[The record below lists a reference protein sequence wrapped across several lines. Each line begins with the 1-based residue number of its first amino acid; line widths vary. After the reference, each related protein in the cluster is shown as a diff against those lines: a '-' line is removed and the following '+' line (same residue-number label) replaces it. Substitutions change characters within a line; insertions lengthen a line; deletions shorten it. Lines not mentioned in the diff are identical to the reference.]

1 VYLSSFV
8 RAVAAI
14 SLGSVMVFANLY
26 LAQPLLPQLA
36 EEFAL
41 SPQTAY
47 WAFTA
52 STLALGAALLVHG
65 SLSDCYGRRRLM
77 LLSLASVGLI
87 SILLCWVETFWQ
99 LVLLRALLGGFLA
112 GLPATAIA
120 YLADEFSAEQVVKGV
135 GIYIGANSLGGIGGR
150 LLAGILLEQGGWHA
164 PFVGMAWLNGLI
176 LLLVWWLLPAA
187 NGQAAVMKPG
197 AGPQPAGVWRDI
209 LELWRNPRLAPV
221 FLIGGLNF
229 MVFVN
234 QPSFAIYRLTDAP
247 YNFSISQASL
257 LFLSYLAGTC
267 SSSQIGLARRW
278 LTGPQSMA
286 LGISLMMAGSLL
298 TLNSAVELICAGFVV
313 SSIGFF
319 FCHANCSAWVSQQTR
334 ASRGKASAVY
344 LVCYYLGA
352 SLGGYYLGG
361 FWNQW
366 GWQGVVAG
374 SLLALAMTLGL
385 AGILTRT
392 SSRVWQPG

>member
-1 VYLSSFV
+1 VYLSSFA

-26 LAQPLLPQLA
+26 LAQPLLPALA
-36 EEFAL
+36 EEFGL
-41 SPQTAY
+41 SPQAAY

-77 LLSLASVGLI
+77 LISLAAVGGISVA
-87 SILLCWVETFWQ
+87 LCWAQTFWQ

-135 GIYIGANSLGGIGGR
+135 GIYIGANSVGGIGGR
-150 LLAGILLEQGGWHA
+150 LLAGMLLEQGGWHA
-164 PFVGMAWLNGLI
+164 SFVGMAWLNGVI

-187 NGQAAVMKPG
+187 KAVMKPDG
-197 AGPQPAGVWRDI
+197 KRHSSVFRDI
-209 LELWRNPRLAPV
+209 VELWRNPRLAPV

-229 MVFVN
+229 MIFVN
-234 QPSFAIYRLTDAP
+234 QSSFAIYRFTDAP
-247 YNFSISQASL
+247 YHFSIGQASL
-257 LFLSYLAGTC
+257 LFLSYLAGTF

-278 LTGPQSMA
+278 LSGPQSMA
-286 LGISLMMAGSLL
+286 LGICLMMAGSLL
-298 TLNSAVELICAGFVV
+298 TLNSEVALICAGFVV

-374 SLLALAMTLGL
+374 SLLALLMTLGL

-392 SSRVWQPG
+392 SSRVLQPG